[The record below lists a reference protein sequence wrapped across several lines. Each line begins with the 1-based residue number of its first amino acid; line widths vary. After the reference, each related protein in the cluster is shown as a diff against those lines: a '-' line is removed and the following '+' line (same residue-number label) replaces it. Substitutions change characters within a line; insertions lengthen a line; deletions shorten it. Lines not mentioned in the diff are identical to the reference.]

1 MPGKTELVRIHILKK
16 EAALTDDEY
25 RSLLSGAAGV
35 SSAADIE
42 TSDQYYKVVST
53 LEKYIASLGKIPS
66 GHKANNRQTLAGVT
80 VDRAKRIL
88 GPGYQNRIA
97 GYLRKMGRADLGD
110 CSDREL
116 RRVMGFLSS
125 IERNGAGTRPRN
137 FKTRNSFIRRRDE
150 T

>member
-1 MPGKTELVRIHILKK
+1 MPGKTELARIHILKK

-42 TSDQYYKVVST
+42 TPDQYYKVVFT
-53 LEKYIASLGKIPS
+53 LEKYIASIGKTPS
-66 GHKANNRQTLAGVT
+66 GRAANKRTLSET
-80 VDRAKRIL
+80 VLNRAKRIL
-88 GPGYQNRIA
+88 GPGYRNRIT
-97 GYLRKMGRADLGD
+97 GYLRKMGKTDLGD

-125 IERNGAGTRPRN
+125 IERNGAGTRTQN
-137 FKTRNSFIRRRDE
+137 TDNKAGCVGQGQGS
-150 T
+150 